1 MARLAFENVN
11 FRYVGRDSLAL
22 DGVTVALPSNKKIAL
37 VGRNGSGKS
46 TFFLHCNG
54 VLKPSSGRVLLDGVA
69 VDYGRARLK
78 KLRQTVGIVFQQ
90 ADDQLFSASIEQDIS
105 FGPLNLGLSEDEAR
119 ERVKEVMGS
128 CDLNHLEGRPIHAL
142 SGGEKARVAL
152 AGVLAMRPEIILI
165 DEPTASLDPLMR
177 QQVFKIF
184 NGLVEVG
191 KSVIVATHEYEV
203 ARYWADFVVVMDQGK
218 VLAAGYTEDVFG
230 QVELLE
236 KIGLDRPWY
245 EGVFEMRDKKNE

>member
-1 MARLAFENVN
+1 MASLAFENVSY
-11 FRYVGRDSLAL
+11 RYAGRDGSAL
-22 DGVTVALPSNKKIAL
+22 DGVTVALPSNEKIAL
-37 VGRNGSGKS
+37 IGRNGSGKS

-54 VLKPSSGRVLLDGVA
+54 VLKPSSGAVLLNGVA
-69 VDYGRARLK
+69 VDYGRAGLK

-105 FGPLNLGLSEDEAR
+105 FGPLNLGLSEAEAR
-119 ERVKEVMGS
+119 ERVAEVMMS
-128 CDLNHLEGRPIHAL
+128 CDIRHLEGRPIHAL

-152 AGVLAMRPEIILI
+152 AGVLAMRPEIILV

-184 NGLVEVG
+184 DRLIGSG
-191 KSVIVATHEYEV
+191 KTVVVATHEYEV
-203 ARYWADFVVVMDQGK
+203 ARFWADFVVVMDQGK
-218 VLAAGYTEDVFG
+218 VLAAGYTDEVFG

-236 KIGLDRPWY
+236 KIGLNRPWY
-245 EGVFEMRDKKNE
+245 EDVFDTDTGKL

>member
-1 MARLAFENVN
+1 MAKLAFENVSY
-11 FRYVGRDSLAL
+11 RYAAHDGLAL
-22 DGVTVALPSNKKIAL
+22 DGVTVELPSNKKIAL
-37 VGRNGSGKS
+37 IGRNGSGKS

-54 VLKPSSGRVLLDGVA
+54 VLKPESGQVLLDGAA
-69 VDYGRARLK
+69 VDYGRAGLK
-78 KLRQTVGIVFQQ
+78 KLRQAVGIVFQQ

-105 FGPLNLGLSEDEAR
+105 FGPLNLGLSEAEAR
-119 ERVKEVMGS
+119 ERVAEVMVS
-128 CDLNHLEGRPIHAL
+128 CDINHLAGRPIHAL

-152 AGVLAMRPEIILI
+152 AGVLAMRPEIILV

-184 NGLVEVG
+184 DRLVDDE

-203 ARYWADFVVVMDQGK
+203 ARFWSDFVVVMDQGK
-218 VLAAGYTEDVFG
+218 VLAAGYTEDVFR

-236 KIGLDRPWY
+236 KIGLNRPWY
-245 EGVFEMRDKKNE
+245 EGLF